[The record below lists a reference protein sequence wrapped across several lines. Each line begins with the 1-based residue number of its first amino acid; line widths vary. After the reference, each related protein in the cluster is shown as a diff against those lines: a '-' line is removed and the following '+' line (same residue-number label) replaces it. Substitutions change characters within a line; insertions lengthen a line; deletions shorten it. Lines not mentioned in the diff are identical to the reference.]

1 MNPFDLGSS
10 KGEVMLDEQLTLAG
24 LPEPEREYRFAAHV
38 VGLGPGIRKRLRE
51 AGLKDWRLDFAWP
64 PEMLAVEVQGGTWS
78 QGKHT
83 RGQGYEDDREKINA
97 AQLLGW
103 TVLEFTTGM
112 IRDGRALR
120 TIERALE
127 MEDEPG

>member
-1 MNPFDLGSS
+1 MKPFDLGSS

-38 VGLGPGIRKRLRE
+38 VGLGPGIRARLRE

-64 PEMLAVEVQGGTWS
+64 EHRLAVEVQGGTWS

-120 TIERALE
+120 TIERALQSITRR
-127 MEDEPG
+127 